1 MARLSVFLI
10 ALFLALLPA
19 TSFAQVSEAS
29 DSGFVMR
36 IDGDLTVREGESVD
50 AAIVISGDVQIDGTV
65 EDFLMLIDGDAEI
78 SGRVDGDIVAISATI
93 DLTADAVVDG
103 DISLIDSDLNQ
114 ATGAQV
120 LGDVDDE
127 FEINWW
133 VLLIV
138 NIVFW
143 IGMTIAVLVF
153 GLLLVAVAPR
163 QATNAAAA
171 MTADP
176 GWSILSAAIAFI
188 AIPIAAVI
196 ALVTVVGV
204 PLGVGVLAFLLP
216 ALWFLGYLV
225 GGLMFGTLIYSRTSE
240 SIRGN
245 RYLAMVTG
253 LAIMQILILIP
264 FLGIPIAVLMG
275 LWGGGAVALLAWRSF
290 RAPRDA
296 SPPLPA

>member
-1 MARLSVFLI
+1 MTRLSIFLI
-10 ALFLALLPA
+10 AFFLALLPG
-19 TSFAQVSEAS
+19 TSFAQINEAS

-36 IDGDLTVREGESVD
+36 VDGDLIVREGESVD
-50 AAIVISGDVQIDGTV
+50 AAIVISGNVQIDGTV
-65 EDFLMLIDGDAEI
+65 DDFLMLIDGDAVI
-78 SGRVDGDIVAISATI
+78 NGRVDGEIVAIASTI
-93 DLTADAVVDG
+93 DLTAGAVVDG

-120 LGDVDDE
+120 LGDIDDE
-127 FEINWW
+127 FEINWC

-153 GLLLVAVAPR
+153 GLLLVAIAPR
-163 QATNAAAA
+163 QATKAAAA
-171 MTADP
+171 MTADA

-188 AIPIAAVI
+188 AIPIAAVV

-204 PLGVGVLAFLLP
+204 PLGVGVLAFMLP

-225 GGLMFGTLIYSRTSE
+225 GGLMLGTLIYSRTSE

-245 RYLAMVTG
+245 RYLAVVTG
-253 LAIMQILILIP
+253 LAIVQLLILIP
-264 FLGIPIAVLMG
+264 FLGIPIAALTG
-275 LWGGGAVALLAWRSF
+275 LWGGGAVVLLAWRSF

>member
-19 TSFAQVSEAS
+19 TSFAQVNEAS
-29 DSGFVMR
+29 DAGFVMR

-50 AAIVISGDVQIDGTV
+50 AAVVISGNVQIDGTV
-65 EDFLMLIDGDAEI
+65 EDFLMLIDGDGEI
-78 SGRVDGDIVAISATI
+78 SGRVDGDVVAISSTI
-93 DLTADAVVDG
+93 DLTAGAVIDG
-103 DISLIDSDLNQ
+103 DVSLIDSDLNQ
-114 ATGAQV
+114 APGSQV
-120 LGDVDDE
+120 LGDIDDE

-138 NIVFW
+138 NFVFW

-153 GLLLVAVAPR
+153 GLLLVAAAPR

-171 MTADP
+171 MIADP
-176 GWSILSAAIAFI
+176 GWSILSAAITFI
-188 AIPIAAVI
+188 GIPIAAII
-196 ALVTVVGV
+196 ALVTVIGV
-204 PLGVGVLAFLLP
+204 PLGIGVLAFLLP

-225 GGLMFGTLIYSRTSE
+225 GGLMLGTLIYSRASE
-240 SIRGN
+240 PVSGN
-245 RYLAMVTG
+245 RYLAVVTG
-253 LAIMQILILIP
+253 LAIVQLFILVP
-264 FLGIPIAVLMG
+264 FLGILIGVLIG
-275 LWGGGAVALLAWRSF
+275 LWGAGAVVLLAWRSF